1 MEAADMAMR
10 YKIKFPTFES
20 YQAGSAVEIGD
31 LGVRVRNDKRHFIS
45 IEIDPQRVS
54 LGPGAEP
61 KMRILEKEYGAKIVE
76 DFQYDLETHLFM
88 PEMQGPDEP
97 TYPSLDDVVSMIR
110 AKDAWQL
117 RGQNRVV
124 LAVVDTGVNGLMV
137 PAARRIGSWQPIG
150 DEDAWKDYWG
160 HGTMCACIA
169 AGTAD
174 LATFDGVA
182 PNIGIISCRTK
193 FYDSELSAIYDFLT
207 ELKGKLNVPIV
218 ATNSFGVNT
227 GSPTD
232 DSPDSDFIPSLNE
245 AVAAG
250 IIVCFSAGNYHE
262 LAGGKPEECNPT
274 SIWLY
279 KCLSNLLTV
288 ATCKLDRTMWS
299 YSSRGPGQKFGQPGC
314 SRKPD
319 VTAPT
324 PVNGRVVYGDK
335 VVSMADGWGTSG
347 ACPQVAALAVLM
359 LEINPHLTRDELFN
373 IIRSTAD
380 PLGLRPECE
389 GSGLINC
396 LKAVKAV
403 RNKTSQG
410 REDAL

>member
-1 MEAADMAMR
+1 MAASIIAGGADMAVR

-20 YQAGSAVEIGD
+20 YQASSAVEIEGWG
-31 LGVRVRNDKRHFIS
+31 LRVRNDKRHFVS
-45 IEIDPQRVS
+45 IEIDPQRMG
-54 LGPGAEP
+54 LGPGPEP
-61 KMRILEKEYGAKIVE
+61 KMKMLEKEYGATIVE
-76 DFQYDLETHLFM
+76 DFQYDLESHLFK
-88 PEMQGPDEP
+88 PEMQGPDDSS
-97 TYPSLDDVVSMIR
+97 YPSVDDVVSMIR

-117 RGQNRVV
+117 RGRNKVV
-124 LAVVDTGVNGLMV
+124 LAVVDTGINGLMV
-137 PAARRIGSWQPIG
+137 PPARRIGSWQPLG
-150 DEDAWKDYWG
+150 DEEAWKDYWG

-174 LATFDGVA
+174 LATFEGVA
-182 PNIGIISCRTK
+182 PNIGLISCRTK
-193 FYDSELSAIYDFLT
+193 FYDSELSAIYDYLT
-207 ELKGKLNVPIV
+207 ELKKKLKVPMV

-227 GSPTD
+227 GSPPAD
-232 DSPDSDFIPSLNE
+232 PLDSDFIPALNE

-250 IIVCFSAGNYHE
+250 IMVCFSGGNYHAF
-262 LAGGKPEECNPT
+262 AGGKPEECQPT

-347 ACPQVAALAVLM
+347 ACPQVAALAVLL
-359 LEINPHLTRDELFN
+359 LEINPNLTRDELFN

-380 PLGLRPECE
+380 PLGFMPECE

-396 LKAVKAV
+396 LAAVRAVKDKV
-403 RNKTSQG
+403 
-410 REDAL
+410 